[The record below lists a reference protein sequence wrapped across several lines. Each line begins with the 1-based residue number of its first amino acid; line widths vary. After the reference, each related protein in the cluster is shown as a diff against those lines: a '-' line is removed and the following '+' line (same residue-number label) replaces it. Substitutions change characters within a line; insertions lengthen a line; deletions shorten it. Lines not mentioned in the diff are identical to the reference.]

1 MSEASGVFTR
11 ENPARKSEVV
21 FEFPWSEAQVD
32 AAVMAAKEAQR
43 AWDKLGF
50 EGRLAYVERLAS
62 AFEQKKEA
70 LALAI
75 CREAGKPLWEARGEA
90 GALVAKI
97 KIMSTAGMAYTRPV
111 SLDGGSTRAVY
122 RPLGVLAVLGP
133 FNFPLHLPNGHII
146 PALLNGNTLVIKPS
160 EWTGGAM
167 QLYFECIEEAGFP
180 PGVINLVHG
189 PGPVG
194 AALSSHMKVDGVLF
208 TGSYETGLRI
218 KKATLTQHWKLLA
231 LEMGGKNTS
240 IVLEDA
246 NLEQTAHELIL
257 ASFLTTGQR
266 CTATS
271 RVVAHASV
279 LLELIERFEALAK
292 RITTGDPEREEVF
305 MGPIINRAA
314 YDTFLEI
321 QQDDEG
327 GKLTRILAGGAARDD
342 LDGYYLSPAIWRA
355 TEFDP
360 QGSHQSRE
368 IFGPDVIFYEASD
381 DEAIVKIANGTEYGL
396 AMSVFTSDEERYERL
411 AYDLESGI
419 VNMNRTTA
427 GASSALPFGG
437 VKKSGNHRPAA
448 VTAGLYCTYPQSRLV
463 QGAEFDEEILSS
475 GPLALLQ

>member
-1 MSEASGVFTR
+1 MREASGVFTR
-11 ENPARKSEVV
+11 ENPARTDETV
-21 FEFPWSEAQVD
+21 FEFPWSEAQVEL
-32 AAVMAAKEAQR
+32 AVVAAKEAQR
-43 AWDKLGF
+43 GWDRAGF
-50 EGRLAYVERLAS
+50 EQRLAHVERLA
-62 AFEQKKEA
+62 AVFERRKEE

-97 KIMSTAGMAYTRPV
+97 RIMSTAGMAYTQPV
-111 SLDGGSTRAVY
+111 IRDAGATRAVY

-146 PALLNGNTLVIKPS
+146 PALLNGNTLVVKPS
-160 EWTGGAM
+160 EWTGGVM

-180 PGVINLVHG
+180 AGVINLVQG

-194 AALSSHMKVDGVLF
+194 AALSTHEKVDGVLF

-218 KKATLTQHWKLLA
+218 KQATLTQHWKLLA

-240 IVLEDA
+240 IVLDDA
-246 NLEQTAHELIL
+246 NLEQAAHELIL

-271 RVVAHASV
+271 RVVADERV
-279 LLELIERFEALAK
+279 LPELIERFEALAK
-292 RITTGDPEREEVF
+292 KITTGDPEREEVF
-305 MGPIINRAA
+305 MGPIINRPA
-314 YDTFLEI
+314 YDAFLQV
-321 QQDDEG
+321 QQDDEH
-327 GKLTRILAGGAARDD
+327 GKLSPILAGGTARED
-342 LDGYYLSPAIWRA
+342 LEGYYLSPAIWRA

-360 QGSHQSRE
+360 LGSHQSRE
-368 IFGPDVIFYEASD
+368 IFGPDVIFYGAKT
-381 DEAIVKIANGTEYGL
+381 DEQIARIANGTEYGL
-396 AMSVFTSDEERYERL
+396 AMSVFTGDEERYERF
-411 AYDLESGI
+411 ADDLEAGI

-448 VTAGLYCTYPQSRLV
+448 VTAGLYCTYPQARLL
-463 QGAEFDEEILSS
+463 QGAEFKDEILSS
-475 GPLALLQ
+475 GPLALLK